1 MSHDAPLDAHEH
13 TEHAEHAAHAGDPFI
28 SRIAISVAALA
39 VLAAVAGSLESVE
52 GGRALNATS
61 EAVLAQ
67 DRATDAWDEYQADS
81 LKKHIYGIAA
91 DGGGVN
97 AERYRKNEKDNV
109 DRQVS
114 IRVDAKK
121 NEADRDRLLA
131 ESAAHEDRHHWLTG
145 SATLFEIGIAMS
157 TVAIITRRHW
167 LWFSAMAFGAV
178 GIVLLGSAY
187 FA

>member
-28 SRIAISVAALA
+28 ARIAISVAVLA
-39 VLAAVAGSLESVE
+39 VLAAVAGSLETVE

-91 DGGGVN
+91 DGGGPN
-97 AERYRKNEKDNV
+97 APRYRKSEQDNV
-109 DRQVS
+109 ERQAS
-114 IRVDAKK
+114 IRTDAKK

-131 ESAAHEDRHHWLTG
+131 ESGMHEERHHWLTG
-145 SATLFEIGIAMS
+145 AATLFEIGIAMS

-167 LWFSAMAFGAV
+167 LWFSAMGFGTV
-178 GIVLLGSAY
+178 GLVLLGSAY